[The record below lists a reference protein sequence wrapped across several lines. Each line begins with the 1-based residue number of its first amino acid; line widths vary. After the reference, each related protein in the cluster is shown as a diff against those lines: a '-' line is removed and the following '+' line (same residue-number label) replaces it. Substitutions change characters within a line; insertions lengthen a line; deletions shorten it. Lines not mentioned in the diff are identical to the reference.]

1 MQLKI
6 EMNLQRGVMLVLLV
20 PVSYGVVSE
29 STSFQILKY
38 NFAIA

>member
-6 EMNLQRGVMLVLLV
+6 EMNLQKGVMLVL
-20 PVSYGVVSE
+20 PVSYAVVSE
-29 STSFQILKY
+29 STSFQILKH

>member
-6 EMNLQRGVMLVLLV
+6 EINLQKGVMLVLLV
-20 PVSYGVVSE
+20 PVSYEVMSE
-29 STSFQILKY
+29 STSFQILKH